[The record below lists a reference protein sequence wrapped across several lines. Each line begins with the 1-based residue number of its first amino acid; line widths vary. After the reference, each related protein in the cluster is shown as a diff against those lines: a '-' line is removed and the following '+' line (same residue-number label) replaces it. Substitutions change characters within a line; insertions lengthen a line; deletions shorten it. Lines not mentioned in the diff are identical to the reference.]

1 MFRNKTIIPCLL
13 ALWLVLSFAGCAS
26 ETASDVPVPS
36 NSKAYLQVKVSV
48 DGDVAKFAS
57 RADETSSS
65 ANNPDGGENGNGREL
80 GNDNENKVS
89 KIALLLY
96 TPSSSSTGDLT
107 DGNATIAYVF
117 TFDQITEENTSTS
130 GGNNIEKVWKSS
142 VKEIDP
148 NIMTQEYHALVVT
161 NYDGLS
167 FTKGMTLEKV
177 RDYLVTRVCTRAT
190 AIGDFKDFVMS
201 SSEDAQLKL
210 EGNEGKGTET
220 DPYILNVN
228 VERLAARIDIEP
240 NATYATD
247 GYYYNVKD
255 GDQVIGGFKLE
266 SVVPTKVMTSG
277 EYLIKRVS
285 ASQDLSKLVY
295 FGKEAAGDDKKTTN
309 YIVCPWTK
317 DHTKAQYS
325 ANGEGT
331 EAFYKAKQVDMGKS
345 FILDYVME
353 NTTTD
358 NSETYS
364 TGLAFKGKYY
374 ESSEWDATN
383 TQPKANATGTAKEYT
398 YTIRH
403 SDPTGKG
410 TTSDPMYYGIVRN
423 NIYRVRIEGVIG
435 KAEGL
440 KLTINVRKWA
450 TYTHEEATM

>member
-57 RADETSSS
+57 RADEAPSS
-65 ANNPDGGENGNGREL
+65 ANNPDGGEDGNGREQ
-80 GNDNENKVS
+80 GNENENKVS

-96 TPSSSSTGDLT
+96 TSSKGDLT
-107 DGNATIAYVF
+107 EENATIAHVF
-117 TFDQITEENTSTS
+117 TFDQITEETTSTS
-130 GGNNIEKVWKSS
+130 GGNNTAKVWKSS

-148 NIMTQEYHALVVT
+148 NIMTKSYHALVVT

-167 FTKGMTLEKV
+167 FTKGMNLSNV

-190 AIGDFKDFVMS
+190 AIDGFKDFVMS

-210 EGNEGKGTET
+210 DGNLGKGTET

-240 NATYATD
+240 NATYAD
-247 GYYYNVKD
+247 NGYYYNVKD

-266 SVVPTKVMTSG
+266 SVAPTKVMTSG

-285 ASQDLSKLVY
+285 ADKNLTSLTY
-295 FGKEAAGDDKKTTN
+295 FGKETADDDKKTTN

-317 DHTKAQYS
+317 DHTGHTLRNAQGS
-325 ANGEGT
+325 DD
-331 EAFYKAKQVDMGKS
+331 FYKVQDVTSSSSNS

-364 TGLAFKGKYY
+364 TGLVFKGKYY
-374 ESSEWDATN
+374 DSSSWDEAN
-383 TQPKANATGTAKEYT
+383 KKPKAGATGEDKEYT

-410 TTSDPMYYGIVRN
+410 STSDPMYYGIVRN
-423 NIYRVRIEGVIG
+423 NIYRVKIEGVIG

-440 KLTINVRKWA
+440 KLTINVVPWA
-450 TYTHEEATM
+450 RYEHEVVIY